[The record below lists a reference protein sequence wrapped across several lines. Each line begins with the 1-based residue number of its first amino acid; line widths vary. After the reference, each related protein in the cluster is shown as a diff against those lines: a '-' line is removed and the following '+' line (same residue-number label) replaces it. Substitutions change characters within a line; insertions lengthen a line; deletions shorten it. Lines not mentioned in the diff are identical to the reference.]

1 MIDNSISINYY
12 YDNNA
17 RRLRSMVD
25 KIVARFGG
33 ISNKDMQD
41 FYSVAN
47 EVFVECLERFSK
59 DQGDFHPY
67 LAICLENGIMTEIT
81 RRNREKRTTDRE
93 SVSLDAP
100 LDADGEMSLR
110 DIIIDSRVDIEN
122 EIIEKLNPTVEK
134 LSDRMKNYINSLPKK
149 VQKLC
154 GLIMNGHSEKEIMD
168 ILDISYKDLYEM
180 LEDMR
185 RYENVKI
192 LLS

>member
-47 EVFVECLERFSK
+47 EVFADCLVRFSK
-59 DQGDFHPY
+59 EQGEFHPY

-93 SVSLDAP
+93 SISFDAP
-100 LDADGEMSLR
+100 LDAKGEIFLR
-110 DIIIDSRVDIEN
+110 DIITDERVDVEN
-122 EIIEKLNPTVEK
+122 EIMEKLNPTVEK
-134 LSDRMKNYINSLPKK
+134 LSDRTKKYIKRLPKK
-149 VQKLC
+149 VQRLC
-154 GLIMNGHSEKEIMD
+154 KLIMSGSSEKEIMD
-168 ILDISYKDLYEM
+168 IMDISYKDLYEM